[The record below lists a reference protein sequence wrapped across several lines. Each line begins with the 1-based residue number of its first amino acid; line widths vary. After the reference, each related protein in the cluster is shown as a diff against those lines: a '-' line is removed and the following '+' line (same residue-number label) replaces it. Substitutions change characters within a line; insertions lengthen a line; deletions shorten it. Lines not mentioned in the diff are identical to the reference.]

1 MQFPPWCLVALNIK
15 NSEVHAIA
23 AELARLRGVSVTKA
37 VLDAVRHE
45 LARERDRRRR
55 SKLGEQLLEI
65 GKRCAAH
72 IREQVSSADH
82 ATLLYDSQG
91 LPR

>member
-1 MQFPPWCLVALNIK
+1 LI
-15 NSEVHAIA
+15 
-23 AELARLRGVSVTKA
+23 
-37 VLDAVRHE
+37 
-45 LARERDRRRR
+45 
-55 SKLGEQLLEI
+55 EI

-72 IREQVSSADH
+72 ISEPVSSADH

>member
-1 MQFPPWCLVALNIK
+1 MALNIK
-15 NSEVHAIA
+15 NEEVHALA
-23 AELARLRGVSVTKA
+23 AELARLRRISVTKA

-45 LARERDRRRR
+45 LERERDRRRG
-55 SKLGEQLLEI
+55 SQLADQLIEI

-72 IREQVSSADH
+72 ISEPVASADH
-82 ATLLYDSQG
+82 VTLLYDSQG

>member
-1 MQFPPWCLVALNIK
+1 MALNIK
-15 NSEVHAIA
+15 NAEVHALA
-23 AELARLRGVSVTKA
+23 AELARLRRVSVTKA

-55 SKLGEQLLEI
+55 SKLADQLIEI

-72 IREQVSSADH
+72 ISEPVSSADH